1 MKLSE
6 MKVDPKRFD
15 QTELTE
21 AEQLFV
27 TNTVAAIGN
36 QLVALAMSEGVII
49 ALQAAGGAVARMI
62 KANLEAGIQTASL
75 ADVRQLRIP
84 GVGDGKG

>member
-15 QTELTE
+15 QTELDE
-21 AEQLFV
+21 AEQQFV
-27 TNTVAAIGN
+27 LNTVAAIGN

-49 ALQAAGGAVARMI
+49 AVQAAGGAVARMI
-62 KANLEAGIQTASL
+62 KANLETGIQV
-75 ADVRQLRIP
+75 ADPSQLRLFT
-84 GVGDGKG
+84 GGRDGKG